1 MTRDHAVGSNRRH
14 ITRRR
19 FLGRAGMAIVAG
31 SLGPAWAG
39 NTPPDQVKKRR
50 LGKTNLMV
58 SEIGFGGHSWEYPRV
73 PDPAGPRKVSEDEAV
88 EIISAALDMGVNFF
102 DADTAISEH
111 ELPGKVLKRLDRAD
125 DVIVCVRLCHKSHG
139 VPEDKQEIYKFIDER
154 LKLWPMDSVDI
165 MMVSMTTEEYW
176 DMSYC
181 IEALEKVKQQGK
193 IRFTGFG
200 SHFTPENYLEAIAK
214 YGDAF
219 DICSA
224 PYNVRH
230 RAAEEVFPV
239 AEKHDLGIVTIKPF
253 ARGSLL
259 EDLDLA
265 DDDKGT
271 PRRMV
276 AFVLRSKYVDC
287 CLTGLHTF
295 DQMLENF
302 SASWTGLS
310 PADGEALERLASAK
324 PPGDPDWLERSWV
337 LA

>member
-1 MTRDHAVGSNRRH
+1 M
-14 ITRRR
+14 TRRR
-19 FLGRAGMAIVAG
+19 FLGRAGAALIAG
-31 SLGPAWAG
+31 GAGTLAAEAARRGPKH
-39 NTPPDQVKKRR
+39 QVKKRR
-50 LGKTNLMV
+50 LGKTGLMV
-58 SEIGFGGHSWEYPRV
+58 SEIGFGGHSWEYKKV
-73 PDPAGPRKVSEDEAV
+73 PDPSGLRRVSEDEAV

-111 ELPGKVLKRLDRAD
+111 EVPGKVLKRINRAD

-139 VPEDKQEIYKFIDER
+139 KPSDKDEIHKFIDER
-154 LKLWPMDSVDI
+154 LKLWPMDCVDL
-165 MMVSMTTEEYW
+165 MMVSMTTEDYW

-181 IEALEKVKQQGK
+181 IEALDKVKQQGK

-200 SHFTPENYLEAIAK
+200 SHFTPENYLEALAK

-239 AEKHDLGIVTIKPF
+239 AEEKNLGIVTIKPF

-259 EDLDLA
+259 EELDLEGEH
-265 DDDKGT
+265 KGT

-276 AFVLRSKYVDC
+276 AFVLQNKLVDC

-295 DQMLENF
+295 DQMLANF
-302 SASWTGLS
+302 SASWIGLS
-310 PADGEALERLASAK
+310 PEDTDALDRLASAA
-324 PPGDPDWLERSWV
+324 PPGEPDWLERSWV